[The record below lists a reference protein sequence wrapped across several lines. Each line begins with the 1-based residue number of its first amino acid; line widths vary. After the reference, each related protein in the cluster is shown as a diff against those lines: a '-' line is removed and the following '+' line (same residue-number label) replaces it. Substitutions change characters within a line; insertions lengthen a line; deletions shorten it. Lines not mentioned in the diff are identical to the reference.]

1 VRAPIFAKTRRLAAV
16 IARDRGWDPAAIA
29 SWVVLADNRTN
40 RRALAAHAAVLRA
53 KFPIDGRTIR
63 PWLREPTARI
73 DALSFCL
80 PPAWWAFDAIW
91 HRSDVYGQPRIGETT
106 RE

>member
-73 DALSFCL
+73 DALSFL
-80 PPAWWAFDAIW
+80 PSARVVGVRRDLAPVRRVRAAPDRRNRA
-91 HRSDVYGQPRIGETT
+91 
-106 RE
+106 